1 MILVYLLQVLNGIVT
16 SLWVALVLS
25 VIWGI
30 ACVIFVLIQFDEII
44 YTKRYV
50 EDEKRR
56 EELLTKHQND
66 QKKGRLRVKQS
77 ILAFCILGFLL
88 VLTPNKKQAIEIVAV
103 GSAIEFVT
111 NNEKIKQLPDK
122 LVDCIDAYL
131 SDIQDKK

>member
-30 ACVIFVLIQFDEII
+30 ACGILTLVQFDYINDI
-44 YTKRYV
+44 RRY
-50 EDEKRR
+50 ENDEKRG
-56 EELLTKHQND
+56 EELIAKYQND
-66 QKKGRLRVKQS
+66 QKKWWRWAMHS
-77 ILAFCILGFLL
+77 ILAFCIFGFLL

-103 GSAIEFVT
+103 GSAIEHVT

-131 SDIQDKK
+131 SDIQDN

>member
-25 VIWGI
+25 AIWGI
-30 ACVIFVLIQFDEII
+30 ACGIYALVQFDEIT

-50 EDEKRR
+50 ENEKRR
-56 EELLTKHQND
+56 EELLTKHQNE
-66 QKKGRLRVKQS
+66 QKKGWLMVKQS

-103 GSAIEFVT
+103 GSAIEYAR
-111 NNEKIKQLPDK
+111 NNEKIQQLPDK
-122 LVDCIDAYL
+122 LVDCLDKYL
-131 SDIQDKK
+131 TDIAE

>member
-25 VIWGI
+25 AIWGI
-30 ACVIFVLIQFDEII
+30 AYGIYALVQFEEII
-44 YTKRYV
+44 YTKRFV

-56 EELLTKHQND
+56 EECIAKHHND
-66 QKKGRLRVKQS
+66 QKEGWRMVKHG

-103 GSAIEFVT
+103 GSAIEYAR
-111 NNEKIKQLPDK
+111 NSEKIKQLPDK
-122 LVDCIDAYL
+122 FVDCIDTYL
-131 SDIQDKK
+131 SDIQDN